1 MRTRFELW
9 ALSTALATLTALS
22 AGCSKAPE
30 ATGASAPGASAPSTT
45 VGTVIDDSIVTASV
59 KAALLADPDLKGF
72 DFKVETRKGEVQL
85 SGFVDK
91 QTQIDIA
98 VTVAGAVTGVKSVQ
112 NNVSLRSVAPT
123 VGGKVDD
130 TLITAKAKAALLA
143 DESIKSLDI
152 GVITRQGD
160 VQLSGFV
167 NNQEQIDRAIAV
179 VSGIAGVSHVS
190 NEMSVKK

>member
-1 MRTRFELW
+1 MRTRIELL
-9 ALSTALATLTALS
+9 ALSTALMAALTGCDRPP
-22 AGCSKAPE
+22 AGAP
-30 ATGASAPGASAPSTT
+30 AAAQSTT
-45 VGTVIDDSIVTASV
+45 VGTVIDDSIVSASV
-59 KAALLADPDLKGF
+59 RAALLADPDIKGF

-91 QTQIDIA
+91 QTQIDLA
-98 VTVAGAVTGVKSVQ
+98 VSVAGTVTGVKSVQ
-112 NNVSLRSVAPT
+112 NKVSLQSKAPT
-123 VGGKVDD
+123 IGGKVDD
-130 TLITAKAKAALLA
+130 TLITTKAKAALMA

-167 NNQEQIDRAIAV
+167 NNQSQIDSAIAL

-190 NEMSVKK
+190 NEMSIKK

>member
-1 MRTRFELW
+1 M
-9 ALSTALATLTALS
+9 ALTALS
-22 AGCSKAPE
+22 VGCSKTPE

-45 VGTVIDDSIVTASV
+45 VGTVIDDSIVSASV
-59 KAALLADPDLKGF
+59 KAALLADPDIKGF

-91 QTQIDIA
+91 QTQIDLA

-112 NNVSLRSVAPT
+112 NKVSLQSRAPT
-123 VGGKVDD
+123 VGGKIDD
-130 TLITAKAKAALLA
+130 TVVTAKVKAALLA

-167 NNQEQIDRAIAV
+167 NNQSQIDRALAV
-179 VSGIAGVSHVS
+179 VSGIAGVSRVS
-190 NEMSVKK
+190 NEMSIKK

>member
-1 MRTRFELW
+1 MRTRFELL
-9 ALSTALATLTALS
+9 ALGTALAVLTALS
-22 AGCSKAPE
+22 VGCSKAPE
-30 ATGASAPGASAPSTT
+30 ATGASAPGAPAPSTT

-59 KAALLADPDLKGF
+59 KAALLADPDLRGF

-112 NNVSLRSVAPT
+112 NNVSLQSAAPT
-123 VGGKVDD
+123 IGGKVDD

-167 NNQEQIDRAIAV
+167 NNQSQIDRAISV
-179 VSGIAGVSHVS
+179 VSSIAGVSHVS

>member
-1 MRTRFELW
+1 MRTRFELL
-9 ALSTALATLTALS
+9 ALSTALAALTALS
-22 AGCSKAPE
+22 VGCSKAPE
-30 ATGASAPGASAPSTT
+30 ATGASASGAPAPSTT

-72 DFKVETRKGEVQL
+72 DFKVVTRKGEVQL

-130 TLITAKAKAALLA
+130 TLITAKVKTALLA

-152 GVITRQGD
+152 AVITRQGD

-167 NNQEQIDRAIAV
+167 NNQSQIDRAIAV

-190 NEMSVKK
+190 NEMSIKK

>member
-1 MRTRFELW
+1 MRTKFELL
-9 ALSTALATLTALS
+9 ALSTAMMVLTALS
-22 AGCSKAPE
+22 VGCSKTPE
-30 ATGASAPGASAPSTT
+30 ATGASAPGAPAPSTS
-45 VGTVIDDSIVTASV
+45 VGTVIDDSIVSASV
-59 KAALLADPDLKGF
+59 KAALLADPDIKGF

-91 QTQIDIA
+91 QTQIDLA
-98 VTVAGAVTGVKSVQ
+98 VTVAGAVTGVKSIQ
-112 NNVSLRSVAPT
+112 NNVSLRSTAPT

-130 TLITAKAKAALLA
+130 TLVTAKVKAALLA

-152 GVITRQGD
+152 AVITRQGE

-167 NNQEQIDRAIAV
+167 NNQSQIDRAIAV

>member
-1 MRTRFELW
+1 MRTRFELL
-9 ALSTALATLTALS
+9 ALSTALAALTAL
-22 AGCSKAPE
+22 AVGCSKAPD
-30 ATGASAPGASAPSTT
+30 ATGASATGASAPSTT

-98 VTVAGAVTGVKSVQ
+98 VTVAGAVTGVKRVQ
-112 NNVSLRSVAPT
+112 NNVSLQSVAPT

-130 TLITAKAKAALLA
+130 TLVTAKIKAALLA

-152 GVITRQGD
+152 GVITRQGE

-167 NNQEQIDRAIAV
+167 NSQEQIDRALAV
-179 VSGIAGVSHVS
+179 VSSIAGVSHVS
-190 NEMSVKK
+190 NEMSIKK

>member
-9 ALSTALATLTALS
+9 VLSTALATLTALS
-22 AGCSKAPE
+22 VGCSKASE

-45 VGTVIDDSIVTASV
+45 VGTVIDDSIVSASV
-59 KAALLADPDLKGF
+59 KAALLADPDIKGF
-72 DFKVETRKGEVQL
+72 DFKVVTRKGEVQL

-98 VTVAGAVTGVKSVQ
+98 VTVAGAVTGAKSVQ

-130 TLITAKAKAALLA
+130 TLITAKVKTALLA

-152 GVITRQGD
+152 AVITRQGD

-167 NNQEQIDRAIAV
+167 NNQSQIDRAIAV
-179 VSGIAGVSHVS
+179 VSSIAGVSHVS

>member
-1 MRTRFELW
+1 MRTRFELL
-9 ALSTALATLTALS
+9 ALSIALAALTALS
-22 AGCSKAPE
+22 VGCSKTPE
-30 ATGASAPGASAPSTT
+30 ATGASAPGTTAPGTT
-45 VGTVIDDSIVTASV
+45 VGTVIDDSIVTTSV

-98 VTVAGAVTGVKSVQ
+98 VTVAGAVTGAKSVQ
-112 NNVSLRSVAPT
+112 NNVSLKSVAPT

-130 TLITAKAKAALLA
+130 TLVTAKVKAALLA

-152 GVITRQGD
+152 RVITRQGE

-167 NNQEQIDRAIAV
+167 NSQDQIDRALAV
-179 VSGIAGVSHVS
+179 VGSIAGVSHVN
-190 NEMSVKK
+190 NEMSIKK

>member
-1 MRTRFELW
+1 MRSRFELLT
-9 ALSTALATLTALS
+9 LSTALMALTALS
-22 AGCSKAPE
+22 VGCSKTPE

-45 VGTVIDDSIVTASV
+45 VGTVIDDSIVSASV
-59 KAALLADPDLKGF
+59 KAALLADPDIKGF

-91 QTQIDIA
+91 QTQIDLA

-112 NNVSLRSVAPT
+112 NKVSLQSRAPT
-123 VGGKVDD
+123 VGGKIDD
-130 TLITAKAKAALLA
+130 TVVTAKVKAALLA

-167 NNQEQIDRAIAV
+167 NNQSQIDRALAV
-179 VSGIAGVSHVS
+179 VSGIAGVSRVS
-190 NEMSVKK
+190 NEMSIKK

>member
-1 MRTRFELW
+1 MRTRFELL

-22 AGCSKAPE
+22 VGCSKAPE

-72 DFKVETRKGEVQL
+72 DFKVVTRKGEVQL

-130 TLITAKAKAALLA
+130 TLITAKVKTALLA

-152 GVITRQGD
+152 AVITRQGD

-167 NNQEQIDRAIAV
+167 NNQSQIDRAIAV